1 MPQTFLI
8 IEKRNL
14 PDVITM
20 KKHEWE
26 EFFDKEASH
35 YLKESFTKHT
45 KEEVEFLLNELQLP
59 KGAKILDVGCGVGRH
74 SIELAKRGY
83 KVTGIDISQGM
94 LEEARKRAQKESVE
108 VEFIKADATK
118 FKREEEFDAA
128 ICLCE
133 GAFSL
138 IGSSDD
144 PIEHDLEILKNIYDS
159 LKPGG
164 KFILTALS
172 ALSRIKGASNEDITK
187 GTFDPNTMMFFEEIE
202 APDGT
207 KIPIRERVY
216 VPTELYLMF
225 KMVGF
230 EVKAIW
236 GGTAGRWG
244 KRKVD
249 FDDIEI
255 MVIAEKPKNLD

>member
-1 MPQTFLI
+1 
-8 IEKRNL
+8 
-14 PDVITM
+14 M

-26 EFFDKEASH
+26 EFFDKESDY
-35 YLKESFTKHT
+35 YLQEPFTKYT
-45 KEEVEFLLNELQLP
+45 KEEIEFLLEEFNLP
-59 KGAKILDVGCGVGRH
+59 EGAKILDVGCGVGRH

-83 KVTGIDISQGM
+83 RVTGIDISQKM
-94 LEEARKRAQKESVE
+94 LEKAKKWAQKEGVKVE
-108 VEFIKADATK
+108 WIKADATR
-118 FKREEEFDAA
+118 FKRNEEFDAV

-138 IGSSDD
+138 LGSSDD
-144 PIEHDLEILKNIYDS
+144 PIEHDLAILRNIYES

-172 ALSRIKGASNEDITK
+172 ALSRIKKATNEDIAI
-187 GTFDPNTMMFFEEIE
+187 GAFDPNTMTFFEELE

-207 KIPIRERVY
+207 KVPIRERVY

-249 FDDIEI
+249 MDDIEI
-255 MVIAEKPKNLD
+255 MVVAEKPRK

>member
-1 MPQTFLI
+1 M
-8 IEKRNL
+8 
-14 PDVITM
+14 VTM

-26 EFFDKEASH
+26 EFFDREANY
-35 YLKESFTKHT
+35 YLQEPFTKHT
-45 KEEVEFLLNELQLP
+45 KKEIDFLLEEFKLP
-59 KGAKILDVGCGVGRH
+59 ECAKILDVGCGVGRH
-74 SIELAKRGY
+74 SVELAKRGY
-83 KVTGIDISQGM
+83 RVTGVDISRKM
-94 LEEARKRAQKESVE
+94 LEKAKEWAQKEGVE
-108 VEFIKADATK
+108 VELIKADATRFEANEK
-118 FKREEEFDAA
+118 FDAA

-138 IGSSDD
+138 LGSSDD
-144 PIEHDLEILKNIYDS
+144 PIDHDLAILRNIYKS

-172 ALSRIKGASNEDITK
+172 ALSRIKKATNEDIAS
-187 GTFDPNTMMFFEEIE
+187 GVFDPNTMTFFEELE
-202 APDGT
+202 APDGM

-225 KMVGF
+225 KMIGF

-249 FDDIEI
+249 MDDIEI
-255 MVIAEKPKNLD
+255 MVVAEKPRE

>member
-1 MPQTFLI
+1 M
-8 IEKRNL
+8 
-14 PDVITM
+14 V
-20 KKHEWE
+20 KKNVWE
-26 EFFDKEASH
+26 EFFDIEALH
-35 YLKESFTKHT
+35 YLDEPFTKNT
-45 KEEVEFLLNELQLP
+45 EEEVEFIMQEFGLP
-59 KGAKILDVGCGVGRH
+59 TGAKILDVGCGVGRH
-74 SIELAKRGY
+74 SIELARRGY
-83 KVTGIDISQGM
+83 KVTGVDISRGM
-94 LEEARKRAQKESVE
+94 LNEARKRAEKAGVK

-118 FKREEEFDAA
+118 FKREEEFDGA

-138 IGSSDD
+138 IGSGDD
-144 PIEHDLEILKNIYDS
+144 PIEHDLAILRNVYDS

-164 KFILTALS
+164 KFLLTALS
-172 ALSRIKGASNEDITK
+172 ALGRVKGATNEDIEK
-187 GTFDPNTMMFFEEIE
+187 GLFDPNVMTFFEEIG

-207 KIPIRERVY
+207 KFPIRERVY

-230 EVKAIW
+230 NVLGIW

-255 MVIAEKPKNLD
+255 MVLAEKPARI

>member
-1 MPQTFLI
+1 
-8 IEKRNL
+8 
-14 PDVITM
+14 M

-26 EFFDKEASH
+26 EFFDREADY
-35 YLKESFTKHT
+35 YLQEAFTKHT
-45 KEEVEFLLNELQLP
+45 KKEIDFLLEEFKLP
-59 KGAKILDVGCGVGRH
+59 EGAKILDVGCGVGRH
-74 SIELAKRGY
+74 SLELAKRGY
-83 KVTGIDISQGM
+83 RVTGVDISQKM
-94 LEEARKRAQKESVE
+94 LEKAEERAQKEGVE

-118 FKREEEFDAA
+118 FARNEKFDAA
-128 ICLCE
+128 VCLCE

-138 IGSSDD
+138 LGSSDD
-144 PIEHDLEILKNIYDS
+144 PIEHDLAILRNVYKS

-172 ALSRIKGASNEDITK
+172 ALSRVKKATNEEIAKGL
-187 GTFDPNTMMFFEEIE
+187 FDPNTMTFYEELE

-207 KIPIRERVY
+207 KVAIRERVY

-225 KMVGF
+225 RMVGF

-249 FDDIEI
+249 MDDIEI
-255 MVIAEKPKNLD
+255 MVVAEKPRE

>member
-1 MPQTFLI
+1 
-8 IEKRNL
+8 
-14 PDVITM
+14 M

-26 EFFDKEASH
+26 EFFDREADY
-35 YLKESFTKHT
+35 YLQEAFTKHT
-45 KEEVEFLLNELQLP
+45 KKEIDFLLEEFKLP
-59 KGAKILDVGCGVGRH
+59 EGAKILDVGCGVGRH
-74 SIELAKRGY
+74 SLELAKRGY
-83 KVTGIDISQGM
+83 RVTGVDISQKM
-94 LEEARKRAQKESVE
+94 LEKAEERAQKEGVE

-118 FKREEEFDAA
+118 FARNEKFDAA
-128 ICLCE
+128 VCLCE

-138 IGSSDD
+138 LGSSDD
-144 PIEHDLEILKNIYDS
+144 PIEHDLAILRNVYKS

-172 ALSRIKGASNEDITK
+172 ALSRVKKATNEDIAK
-187 GTFDPNTMMFFEEIE
+187 GLFDPNTMTFYEELE

-207 KIPIRERVY
+207 KVAIRERVY

-225 KMVGF
+225 RMVGF

-249 FDDIEI
+249 MDDIEI
-255 MVIAEKPKNLD
+255 MVVAEKPRE

>member
-1 MPQTFLI
+1 
-8 IEKRNL
+8 
-14 PDVITM
+14 M

-26 EFFDKEASH
+26 EFFDRGADY
-35 YLKESFTKHT
+35 YLQEPFTKHT
-45 KEEVEFLLNELQLP
+45 KKEIDFLLEEFKLP
-59 KGAKILDVGCGVGRH
+59 ECAKILDVGCGVGRH
-74 SIELAKRGY
+74 SVELAKRGY
-83 KVTGIDISQGM
+83 RVTGVDISRKM
-94 LEEARKRAQKESVE
+94 LEKAKEWAQKEGVE
-108 VEFIKADATK
+108 VELIKADATRFEANEK
-118 FKREEEFDAA
+118 FDAA

-138 IGSSDD
+138 LGSSDD
-144 PIEHDLEILKNIYDS
+144 PIDHDLAILRNVYKS

-172 ALSRIKGASNEDITK
+172 TFSRVKKATNEDIAN
-187 GTFDPNTMMFFEEIE
+187 GVFDPNTMTFFEELK

-225 KMVGF
+225 EMVGF

-249 FDDIEI
+249 MDDIEI
-255 MVIAEKPKNLD
+255 MVVAEKPRE

>member
-1 MPQTFLI
+1 
-8 IEKRNL
+8 
-14 PDVITM
+14 M

-26 EFFDKEASH
+26 EFFDREADY
-35 YLKESFTKHT
+35 YLQEPFTKHT
-45 KEEVEFLLNELQLP
+45 KKEIDFLLEEFKLP
-59 KGAKILDVGCGVGRH
+59 EGAKILDVGCGVGRH

-83 KVTGIDISQGM
+83 RVTGVDISRKM
-94 LEEARKRAQKESVE
+94 LEKAEERAQKEGVE
-108 VEFIKADATK
+108 VEFIKADATR
-118 FKREEEFDAA
+118 FARDEEFDAA

-138 IGSSDD
+138 LGSSDD
-144 PIEHDLEILKNIYDS
+144 PIEHDLAILRNVYKS

-172 ALSRIKGASNEDITK
+172 ALSRIKKATNEDIAS
-187 GTFDPNTMMFFEEIE
+187 GVFDPNSMTFYEELE

-207 KIPIRERVY
+207 KVPIRERVY

-225 KMVGF
+225 KMAGF

-249 FDDIEI
+249 MDDIEI
-255 MVIAEKPKNLD
+255 MVVAEKPPE

>member
-1 MPQTFLI
+1 M
-8 IEKRNL
+8 N
-14 PDVITM
+14 
-20 KKHEWE
+20 KKKPEWE
-26 EFFDKEASH
+26 EFFDREADY
-35 YLKESFTKHT
+35 YLQEPFTRYT
-45 KEEVEFLLNELQLP
+45 KEEVEFLLNEFKLP

-83 KVTGIDISQGM
+83 RVTGVDISRKM
-94 LEEARKRAQKESVE
+94 LEKAEERAQKEGVE

-118 FKREEEFDAA
+118 FARDEEFDAA

-138 IGSSDD
+138 LGLSDD
-144 PIEHDLEILKNIYDS
+144 PIEHDLAILRNVYRS

-172 ALSRIKGASNEDITK
+172 ALSRVKKATNEDIAH
-187 GTFDPNTMMFFEEIE
+187 GLFDPNTMTFYEELE

-207 KIPIRERVY
+207 KVPIRERVY

-249 FDDIEI
+249 MDDIEL
-255 MVIAEKPKNLD
+255 MVIAEKPRKSSP

>member
-1 MPQTFLI
+1 
-8 IEKRNL
+8 
-14 PDVITM
+14 M

-26 EFFDKEASH
+26 EFFDREADY
-35 YLKESFTKHT
+35 YLQEPFTKHT
-45 KEEVEFLLNELQLP
+45 KKEIDFLLEEFKLP
-59 KGAKILDVGCGVGRH
+59 EGAKILDMGCGVGRH
-74 SIELAKRGY
+74 SIEFAKRGY
-83 KVTGIDISQGM
+83 CVTGIDISQKM
-94 LEEARKRAQKESVE
+94 LEKAKEWAQKEGVE
-108 VEFIKADATK
+108 VELIKADAAR
-118 FKREEEFDAA
+118 FECNEGFDAV

-138 IGSSDD
+138 LGLSDD
-144 PIEHDLEILKNIYDS
+144 PIEHDLAILRNIYKS
-159 LKPGG
+159 LKPRG

-172 ALSRIKGASNEDITK
+172 ALSRIKKATNEDIAS
-187 GTFDPNTMMFFEEIE
+187 GVFDPNTMTFFEELE

-249 FDDIEI
+249 MDDIEI
-255 MVIAEKPKNLD
+255 MVVAEKPRE

>member
-1 MPQTFLI
+1 
-8 IEKRNL
+8 
-14 PDVITM
+14 M

-26 EFFDKEASH
+26 EFFDREADY
-35 YLKESFTKHT
+35 YLQEPFTKHT
-45 KEEVEFLLNELQLP
+45 KKEIDFLLEEFKLP
-59 KGAKILDVGCGVGRH
+59 ECAKILDVGCGVGRH
-74 SIELAKRGY
+74 SVELAKRGY
-83 KVTGIDISQGM
+83 RVTGVDISRKM
-94 LEEARKRAQKESVE
+94 LEKAKEWAQKEGVE
-108 VEFIKADATK
+108 VELIKADATRFEANEK
-118 FKREEEFDAA
+118 FDAA

-138 IGSSDD
+138 LGSSDD
-144 PIEHDLEILKNIYDS
+144 PIDHDLAILRNVYKS
-159 LKPGG
+159 LKPRG

-172 ALSRIKGASNEDITK
+172 AFSRVKKATNEDIAN
-187 GTFDPNTMMFFEEIE
+187 GAFDPNSMTFYEELE

-207 KIPIRERVY
+207 KVPIRERVY

-230 EVKAIW
+230 DVKAIW

-249 FDDIEI
+249 MDDIEI
-255 MVIAEKPKNLD
+255 MVVAEKPRE

>member
-1 MPQTFLI
+1 
-8 IEKRNL
+8 
-14 PDVITM
+14 M

-26 EFFDKEASH
+26 EFFDREADY
-35 YLKESFTKHT
+35 YLQEPFTKYT
-45 KEEVEFLLNELQLP
+45 KKEIDFLLEEFKLP
-59 KGAKILDVGCGVGRH
+59 EGAKILDVGCGVGRH

-83 KVTGIDISQGM
+83 RVTGIDISQKM
-94 LEEARKRAQKESVE
+94 LEKAKEWAQKEGVE
-108 VEFIKADATK
+108 VELIKADATR
-118 FKREEEFDAA
+118 FKRNEEFDAV

-138 IGSSDD
+138 LGSSDD
-144 PIEHDLEILKNIYDS
+144 LIEHDLAILRNIYKS
-159 LKPGG
+159 LKLGG

-172 ALSRIKGASNEDITK
+172 ALSRIKKATNEDITS
-187 GTFDPNTMMFFEEIE
+187 GVFDPNTMTFFEELE

-244 KRKVD
+244 ERKVD
-249 FDDIEI
+249 MDDIEI
-255 MVIAEKPKNLD
+255 MVVAEKAQK

>member
-1 MPQTFLI
+1 
-8 IEKRNL
+8 
-14 PDVITM
+14 M

-26 EFFDKEASH
+26 EFFDREADY
-35 YLKESFTKHT
+35 YLQEPFTKHT
-45 KEEVEFLLNELQLP
+45 KKEIDFLLEEFKLP
-59 KGAKILDVGCGVGRH
+59 EGAKILDVGCGVGRH

-83 KVTGIDISQGM
+83 RVTSVDISRKM
-94 LEEARKRAQKESVE
+94 LEKAEERAQKESVE
-108 VEFIKADATK
+108 VEFIKADTTK
-118 FKREEEFDAA
+118 FVRDEEFDAA

-138 IGSSDD
+138 LGSSDD
-144 PIEHDLEILKNIYDS
+144 PIEHDLAILRNVYKS

-172 ALSRIKGASNEDITK
+172 ALSRIKKATNEDIAS
-187 GTFDPNTMMFFEEIE
+187 GVFDPNTMTFFEELE

-207 KIPIRERVY
+207 KVPIRERVY

-225 KMVGF
+225 KMAGF

-249 FDDIEI
+249 MDDIEI
-255 MVIAEKPKNLD
+255 MVVAEKPPE

>member
-1 MPQTFLI
+1 MG
-8 IEKRNL
+8 
-14 PDVITM
+14 
-20 KKHEWE
+20 KHEWE
-26 EFFDKEASH
+26 EFFDREAAH
-35 YLKESFTKHT
+35 YLEEPFTKYT
-45 KEEVEFLLNELQLP
+45 KEEVEFLLSALLLP
-59 KGAKILDVGCGVGRH
+59 EGAKILDVGCGVGRH

-83 KVTGIDISQGM
+83 RVTGIDISEGM
-94 LEEARKRAQKESVE
+94 LNEARKRAKEEGVT
-108 VEFIKADATK
+108 VEFIKADATE
-118 FKREEEFDAA
+118 FRREREFDAA

-144 PIEHDLEILKNIYDS
+144 PVEHDLAILRNVYAS

-172 ALSRIKGASNEDITK
+172 ALSRIKGASNEDIAR
-187 GTFDPNTMMFFEEIE
+187 GAFDPDTMTFFEEIE
-202 APDGT
+202 PPDGT
-207 KIPIRERVY
+207 KVPIRERVY
-216 VPTELYLMF
+216 VPTELYLIF

-230 EVKAIW
+230 DVKAIW

-249 FDDIEI
+249 FNDIEI
-255 MVIAEKPKNLD
+255 MVVGEKPG

>member
-1 MPQTFLI
+1 
-8 IEKRNL
+8 
-14 PDVITM
+14 M

-26 EFFDKEASH
+26 EFFDREADY
-35 YLKESFTKHT
+35 YLQEPFTKHT
-45 KEEVEFLLNELQLP
+45 KKEIDFLLEEFKLP
-59 KGAKILDVGCGVGRH
+59 EGAKILDVGCGVGRH

-83 KVTGIDISQGM
+83 RVTSVDISRKM
-94 LEEARKRAQKESVE
+94 LEKAEERAQKESVE

-118 FKREEEFDAA
+118 FVRDEEFDAA

-138 IGSSDD
+138 LGSSDD
-144 PIEHDLEILKNIYDS
+144 PIEHDLAILRNVYKS

-172 ALSRIKGASNEDITK
+172 ALSRIKKATNEDIAS
-187 GTFDPNTMMFFEEIE
+187 GVFDPNTMTFFEELE

-207 KIPIRERVY
+207 KVPIRERVY

-225 KMVGF
+225 KMAGF

-249 FDDIEI
+249 MDDIEI
-255 MVIAEKPKNLD
+255 MVVAEKPPE

>member
-1 MPQTFLI
+1 
-8 IEKRNL
+8 
-14 PDVITM
+14 M

-26 EFFDKEASH
+26 EFFDREADY
-35 YLKESFTKHT
+35 YLQEPFTKHT
-45 KEEVEFLLNELQLP
+45 KKEIDFLLEEFKLP
-59 KGAKILDVGCGVGRH
+59 EGAKILDVGCGVGRH

-83 KVTGIDISQGM
+83 CVTGIDISQKM
-94 LEEARKRAQKESVE
+94 LEKAKEWAQKKDVE
-108 VEFIKADATK
+108 VELIKADAAR
-118 FKREEEFDAA
+118 FECNEEFDAA

-138 IGSSDD
+138 LGLSDD
-144 PIEHDLEILKNIYDS
+144 PIEHDLGILRNIYKS

-172 ALSRIKGASNEDITK
+172 ALSRIKKATNEDIAS
-187 GTFDPNTMMFFEEIE
+187 GVFDPNTMTFFEELE

-249 FDDIEI
+249 MDDIEI
-255 MVIAEKPKNLD
+255 MVVAEKPRE

>member
-1 MPQTFLI
+1 MN
-8 IEKRNL
+8 K
-14 PDVITM
+14 

-26 EFFDKEASH
+26 EFFDREADY
-35 YLKESFTKHT
+35 YLQEPFTKYT
-45 KEEVEFLLNELQLP
+45 KEEVEFLLNEFKLP
-59 KGAKILDVGCGVGRH
+59 KGAKILDMGCGVGRH

-83 KVTGIDISQGM
+83 RVTGVDISRNM
-94 LEEARKRAQKESVE
+94 IEKAEERAREEGVE

-118 FKREEEFDAA
+118 FARDEEFDAA

-138 IGSSDD
+138 LGLSDD
-144 PIEHDLEILKNIYDS
+144 PIEHDLAILRNVYKS

-172 ALSRIKGASNEDITK
+172 ALSRVKRVTNEDIAN
-187 GTFDPNTMMFFEEIE
+187 GVFDPNTMTFYEEIE

-207 KIPIRERVY
+207 KVPIRERVY

-225 KMVGF
+225 KMAGF

-249 FDDIEI
+249 MDDIET
-255 MVIAEKPKNLD
+255 MVVAEKPRETPSP